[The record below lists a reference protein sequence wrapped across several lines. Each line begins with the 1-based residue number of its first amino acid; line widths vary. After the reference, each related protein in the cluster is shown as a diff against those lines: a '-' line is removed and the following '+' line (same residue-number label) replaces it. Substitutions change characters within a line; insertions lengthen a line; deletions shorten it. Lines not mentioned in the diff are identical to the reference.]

1 MEWYQPQPVSPS
13 PPTDPSLGTYD
24 LPGPF
29 LNPSENVANFGEV
42 PVSDRGP
49 TSMGLGLGGRQL
61 QRGLDPPVPYG
72 LSYPPQFLVYAGCS
86 QALPLTW
93 ALCSQLT
100 LDRSQGLRAGFSRAT
115 HTGTHFLIP

>member
-1 MEWYQPQPVSPS
+1 MVSTTACQSFTTHRPVIGYLRFARPIPESFR
-13 PPTDPSLGTYD
+13 D
-24 LPGPF
+24 
-29 LNPSENVANFGEV
+29 VATFGEV

-72 LSYPPQFLVYAGCS
+72 LSYPPQFFVYAGCS